1 MNDKEFFNTVLGLM
15 ARQPW
20 ISDKAEALSFL
31 LFEECPCIES
41 REMIVNIISSF
52 FYLNSAKYMQ
62 SIDALANEL
71 VVEGHD
77 PERTQL
83 VAMAAGND
91 SDSSQSVLYDLKWRL
106 TSRGWKNFKGVN
118 NFGKIYKEYS
128 RSGHDNIVLVDDFVG
143 SGQTVISRNS
153 TVCRVFK
160 EKSIK
165 NYNLTF
171 KVLVATE
178 AGLNAVQNAGIRIS
192 AQHIIR
198 KAIDDYYP
206 EHIAEKYR
214 ALMIALEEK
223 LSKKIND
230 IELPNLGYNSAQAA
244 YCRERSNTPNSV
256 FPVFWWPENNLN
268 ESRETLLHRS
278 MGDV

>member
-1 MNDKEFFNTVLGLM
+1 
-15 ARQPW
+15 
-20 ISDKAEALSFL
+20 
-31 LFEECPCIES
+31 
-41 REMIVNIISSF
+41 
-52 FYLNSAKYMQ
+52 MQ

-160 EKSIK
+160 EQNIK

-223 LSKKIND
+223 LSKKSTILSFQASVTILRRRHIAENAA
-230 IELPNLGYNSAQAA
+230 IPQTAYFQYFGGLKTISTRVERRYFIAQWGMFKYAQKA
-244 YCRERSNTPNSV
+244 
-256 FPVFWWPENNLN
+256 
-268 ESRETLLHRS
+268 
-278 MGDV
+278 